1 MQTKFYLSI
10 LMLVATLTGC
20 IPQSASLGDQA
31 FQFSSGGA
39 YHFEGYG
46 EWRLRLEADGALSI
60 EHDVR
65 GEVKDY
71 GFFTLSDRENQELW
85 ELIQTAGIENLES
98 SQRPGMPDEVRYTFT
113 LNNGTQAHTAEIW
126 IDDARQNELLVA
138 LVDRL
143 GALIRSYTGQEPVL
157 K

>member
-1 MQTKFYLSI
+1 MRTKLYISVLI
-10 LMLVATLTGC
+10 LVATLTGC
-20 IPQSASLGDQA
+20 VSRSASLAGQV

-39 YHFEGYG
+39 YHFEGFG
-46 EWRLRLEADGALSI
+46 EWRIRLEAGGALSI

-71 GFFTLSDRENQELW
+71 GTFTLSDKENQEMW
-85 ELIQTAGIENLES
+85 ELIQAADIENLET
-98 SQRPGMPDEVRYTFT
+98 SQRTGMPDEVQYTFN
-113 LNNGTQAHTAEIW
+113 LKDGTQAYTAKIW
-126 IDDARQNELLVA
+126 IDDARQNERLGA

-143 GALIRSYTGQEPVL
+143 GALIESYTGREPVL

>member
-1 MQTKFYLSI
+1 MRTKYYISVLI
-10 LMLVATLTGC
+10 LIATLTGC
-20 IPQSASLGDQA
+20 VSRSASLAGQV

-39 YHFEGYG
+39 YHFEGFG
-46 EWRLRLEADGALSI
+46 EWRIGLEADGALSI

-71 GFFTLSDRENQELW
+71 GTFTLSDKENQEMW
-85 ELIQTAGIENLES
+85 ELIQAADIENLET
-98 SQRPGMPDEVRYTFT
+98 SQRTGMPDEVQYTFT
-113 LNNGTQAHTAEIW
+113 LKNGTQAHTAEIW
-126 IDDARQNELLVA
+126 IDDARQNERLVA

-143 GALIRSYTGQEPVL
+143 GALIESYTGQEPVL